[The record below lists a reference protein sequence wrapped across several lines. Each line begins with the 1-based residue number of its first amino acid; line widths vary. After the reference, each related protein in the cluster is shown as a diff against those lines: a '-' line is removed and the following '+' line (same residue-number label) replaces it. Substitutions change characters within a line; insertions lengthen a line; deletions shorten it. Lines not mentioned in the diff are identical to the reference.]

1 MKRRVV
7 KAGVLIAV
15 FIAALVISSL
25 VINSGTDDEIVD
37 MGAPTLPRISFTID
51 GTEVNPLFGYVQDMD
66 ITAMRDT
73 ITPLNADGSLTMD
86 IEADGREISDIRY
99 EVYSLDGE
107 DMYTDGRA
115 DVPAEGETVSLSVGN
130 ILSGDVR
137 EAVLKVILTVDGETV
152 SYYTRIASPADLT
165 ISECLAYAL
174 DFHDKAINKKGTEDL
189 QSHLEPRE
197 ESDNTTYQ
205 TVNIHSDVTHV
216 QWGDLSPEIVG
227 DVEWSIKESNTVY
240 TSILAKYQVSC
251 QDENG
256 GTALYNVKEFF
267 RVRFLV
273 DTIYLLDYNR
283 DMEQVFQGAA
293 SEFDDNGI
301 LFGITSQDDIQ
312 YETNR
317 DETIAAFVQ
326 ERNLW
331 LYNEDAGEL
340 TEVFSFSDQEG
351 RDMRSKNDQHAVRII
366 SMDDDGN
373 LAFAVYGYMNRGYH
387 EGEVG
392 VGIYYFRVDT
402 NAIEEKAFIPSTKS
416 YAIAADELG
425 KMVYYNHDQSM
436 LYVLADGTLYQI
448 DLDNDEQTTLAE
460 ELTEEQ
466 YAVSDD
472 GHLMAYQTTGSPED
486 GEKDAGENTGDN
498 AAENNADGSADTA
511 CSGLCVMNLR
521 SGDTYTIDA
530 AEGESVRPLGF
541 INGDFVFGK
550 ARLADEGVTAAG
562 EEVSPMYEIEIRNS
576 DNKTEARYSFEDQ
589 GIYTT
594 DILIDGNLLTLNRVV
609 KDGDAYNST
618 SQEYITN
625 NQERKETS
633 VSLEIYT
640 TDVKETQ
647 VRLTFADGIGDA
659 EPKLVKPGQIA
670 SREPL
675 TVTLSGGS
683 SGEKFYVYGMGELVA
698 VYDKAGYAVQKANEV
713 SGVVISSNQQYVW
726 ERGNRDLVY
735 STDAAAFGKESGETS
750 LAACERYMEQYEA
763 HQVDLT
769 GCTLDQVLYVINRG
783 CPVIALVDSDH
794 AVLLTGYT
802 TTDITYI
809 DPDDGGSHTTDMS
822 TLEKQTESNGNV
834 FIGYIK

>member
-1 MKRRVV
+1 MKKRII

-25 VINSGTDDEIVD
+25 VINSGTEDEIVD
-37 MGAPTLPRISFTID
+37 MGAPTLPRISFTVD

-66 ITAMRDT
+66 ITAMRDA
-73 ITPLNADGSLTMD
+73 ITPLGADGSLTMN
-86 IEADGREISDIRY
+86 IEDDGNDISDIRY

-107 DMYTDGRA
+107 DMYADGEA
-115 DVPAEGETVSLSVGN
+115 DVPDEGEQVSLSIGN
-130 ILSGDVR
+130 ILSDEVR
-137 EAVLKVILTVDGETV
+137 EAVLKVILTADDETV
-152 SYYTRIASPADLT
+152 SYYTRIAAPSDLT
-165 ISECLAYAL
+165 TGKCLEYAM
-174 DFHDKAINKKGTEDL
+174 DFHDKAINKEGTEDL
-189 QSHLEPRE
+189 ESHLEPGD

-256 GTALYNVKEFF
+256 DTALYNVKEFF

-283 DMEQVFQGAA
+283 DMEQIFQGTA

-301 LFGITSQDDIQ
+301 LFGITSQDDVQ
-312 YETNR
+312 YETNS
-317 DETIAAFVQ
+317 DETIVAFVQ

-331 LYNEDAGEL
+331 LYNGEEDEL

-392 VGIYYFRVDT
+392 VGIYYFSVDT

-448 DLDNDEQTTLAE
+448 DLDNDKQTTLAKG
-460 ELTEEQ
+460 LTEEQ

-472 GHLMAYQTTGSPED
+472 GHLMAYQTTGGTED
-486 GEKDAGENTGDN
+486 GKEDTKK
-498 AAENNADGSADTA
+498 NNADGGAGTAGSAI
-511 CSGLCVMNLR
+511 CVMNLK

-530 AEGESVRPLGF
+530 GEGETVRPLGF

-550 ARLADEGVTAAG
+550 ARLSDEGTTVAG

-576 DNKTEARYSFEDQ
+576 DNKTEAQYSFEDQ
-589 GIYTT
+589 NIYTT
-594 DILIDGNLLTLNRVV
+594 DILIEENLLTLNRVV
-609 KDGDAYNST
+609 KEGKTYNST

-625 NQERKETS
+625 NQEREESS
-633 VSLEIYT
+633 VTLEKYS

-647 VRLTFADGIGDA
+647 LRLTFADGIGNT
-659 EPKLVKPGQIA
+659 EPELIKPGQIA
-670 SREPL
+670 SKEPL
-675 TVTLSGGS
+675 TVTLSGGD

-698 VYDKAGYAVQKANEV
+698 IYDKAGYAIQRANEL
-713 SGVVISSNQQYVW
+713 SGVVISSNQEYVW

-735 STDAAAFGKESGETS
+735 STDAAAFSKESGETS
-750 LAACERYMEQYEA
+750 LAACERYMERYEA

-783 CPVIALVDSDH
+783 CPVIALVDSNH

-802 TTDITYI
+802 MTDITYI
-809 DPDDGGSHTTDMS
+809 DPDDGKSHTAGIS
-822 TLEKQTESNGNV
+822 ALEKQTESSGNV

>member
-1 MKRRVV
+1 MKKRII

-25 VINSGTDDEIVD
+25 VINSGTEDEIVD
-37 MGAPTLPRISFTID
+37 MGAPTLPRISFTVD

-73 ITPLNADGSLTMD
+73 ITPLGADGSLTMN
-86 IEADGREISDIRY
+86 IEDDGNDISDIRY

-107 DMYTDGRA
+107 DMYADGKA
-115 DVPAEGETVSLSVGN
+115 DVPDEGEQVSLSIGN
-130 ILSGDVR
+130 ILSDEVR
-137 EAVLKVILTVDGETV
+137 EAVLKVILTADDETV
-152 SYYTRIASPADLT
+152 SYYTRIAAPSDLT
-165 ISECLAYAL
+165 TGKCLEYAM
-174 DFHDKAINKKGTEDL
+174 DFHDKAINKEGTEDL
-189 QSHLEPRE
+189 ESHLEPGD

-256 GTALYNVKEFF
+256 DTALYNVKEFF

-283 DMEQVFQGAA
+283 DMEQIFQGTA

-301 LFGITSQDDIQ
+301 LFGITSQDDVQ
-312 YETNR
+312 YETNS
-317 DETIAAFVQ
+317 DETIVVFVQ

-331 LYNEDAGEL
+331 LYNGEEDEL

-392 VGIYYFRVDT
+392 VGIYYFSVDT

-448 DLDNDEQTTLAE
+448 DLDNDKQTTLAKG
-460 ELTEEQ
+460 LTEEQ

-472 GHLMAYQTTGSPED
+472 GHLMAYQTTGGTED
-486 GEKDAGENTGDN
+486 GKEDTKK
-498 AAENNADGSADTA
+498 NNADGGAGTAGSAI
-511 CSGLCVMNLR
+511 CVMNLK

-530 AEGESVRPLGF
+530 GEGETVRPLGF

-550 ARLADEGVTAAG
+550 ARLSDEGTTVAG

-576 DNKTEARYSFEDQ
+576 DNKTEAQYSFEDQ
-589 GIYTT
+589 NIYTT
-594 DILIDGNLLTLNRVV
+594 DILIEENLLTLNRVV
-609 KDGDAYNST
+609 KEGKTYNST

-625 NQERKETS
+625 NQEREESS
-633 VSLEIYT
+633 VTLEKYS

-647 VRLTFADGIGDA
+647 LRLTFADGIGNT
-659 EPKLVKPGQIA
+659 EPELIKPGQIA
-670 SREPL
+670 SKEPL
-675 TVTLSGGS
+675 TVTLSGGD

-698 VYDKAGYAVQKANEV
+698 IYDKAGYAIQRANEL
-713 SGVVISSNQQYVW
+713 SGVVISSNQEYVW

-735 STDAAAFGKESGETS
+735 STDAAAFSKESGETS
-750 LAACERYMEQYEA
+750 LAACERYMERYEA

-783 CPVIALVDSDH
+783 CPVIALVDSNH

-802 TTDITYI
+802 MTDITYI
-809 DPDDGGSHTTDMS
+809 DPDDGKSHTAGIS
-822 TLEKQTESNGNV
+822 ALEKQTESSGNV

>member
-1 MKRRVV
+1 MKKRII

-25 VINSGTDDEIVD
+25 VINSGTEDEIVD
-37 MGAPTLPRISFTID
+37 MGAPTLPRISFTVD

-73 ITPLNADGSLTMD
+73 ITPLGADGSLTMN
-86 IEADGREISDIRY
+86 IEDDGNDISDIRY

-107 DMYTDGRA
+107 DMYADGKA
-115 DVPAEGETVSLSVGN
+115 DVPDEGEQVSLSIGN
-130 ILSGDVR
+130 ILSDEVR
-137 EAVLKVILTVDGETV
+137 EAVLKVILTADDETV
-152 SYYTRIASPADLT
+152 SYYTRIAAPSDLT
-165 ISECLAYAL
+165 TGKCLEYAM
-174 DFHDKAINKKGTEDL
+174 DFHDKAINKEGTEDL
-189 QSHLEPRE
+189 ESHLEPGD

-256 GTALYNVKEFF
+256 DTALYNVKEFF

-283 DMEQVFQGAA
+283 DMEQIFQGTA

-301 LFGITSQDDIQ
+301 LFGITSQDDVQ
-312 YETNR
+312 YETNS
-317 DETIAAFVQ
+317 DETIVAFVQ

-331 LYNEDAGEL
+331 LYNGEEDEL

-392 VGIYYFRVDT
+392 VGIYYFSVDT

-448 DLDNDEQTTLAE
+448 DLDNDKQTTLAKG
-460 ELTEEQ
+460 LTEEQ

-472 GHLMAYQTTGSPED
+472 GHLMAYQTTGGTED
-486 GEKDAGENTGDN
+486 GKEDTKK
-498 AAENNADGSADTA
+498 NNADGGAGTAGSAI
-511 CSGLCVMNLR
+511 CVMNLK

-530 AEGESVRPLGF
+530 GEGETVRPLGF

-550 ARLADEGVTAAG
+550 ARPSDEGTTVAG

-576 DNKTEARYSFEDQ
+576 DNKTEAQYSFEDQ
-589 GIYTT
+589 NIYTT
-594 DILIDGNLLTLNRVV
+594 DILIEENLLTLNRVV
-609 KDGDAYNST
+609 KEGKTYNST

-625 NQERKETS
+625 NQEREESS
-633 VSLEIYT
+633 VTLEKYS

-647 VRLTFADGIGDA
+647 LRLTFADGIGNT
-659 EPKLVKPGQIA
+659 EPELIKPGQIA
-670 SREPL
+670 SKEPL
-675 TVTLSGGS
+675 TVTLSGGD

-698 VYDKAGYAVQKANEV
+698 IYDKAGYAIQRANEL
-713 SGVVISSNQQYVW
+713 SGVVISSNQEYVW

-735 STDAAAFGKESGETS
+735 STDAAAFSKESGETS
-750 LAACERYMEQYEA
+750 LAACERYMERYEA

-783 CPVIALVDSDH
+783 CPVIALVDSNH

-802 TTDITYI
+802 MTDITYI
-809 DPDDGGSHTTDMS
+809 DPDDGKSHTAGIS
-822 TLEKQTESNGNV
+822 ALEKQTESSGNV